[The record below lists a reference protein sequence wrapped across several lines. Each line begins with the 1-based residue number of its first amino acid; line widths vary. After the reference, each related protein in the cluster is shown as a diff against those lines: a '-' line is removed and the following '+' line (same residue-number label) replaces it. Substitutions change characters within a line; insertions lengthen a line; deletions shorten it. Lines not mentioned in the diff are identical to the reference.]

1 MAEDLTP
8 ADQAGVEPED
18 ELPPYQARFQLV
30 LGVLLGI
37 GMAAVAA
44 TVIFLATDRD
54 EPRAPVFSTWEP
66 TAKTGEVALR
76 QIAEHVAAKYDLP
89 DGRQLVSIEGQPLNS
104 LGTPLKVSVTAD
116 DGAIKRY
123 EDGALFT
130 LDGDG
135 ENGAISRGKPSNTR
149 KFVLGR
155 ESFEL
160 ALYTFRY
167 VGNIDVVVA
176 ILPPPPGE
184 KPSRVMFF
192 RREDLEPLL
201 RHPLERTL
209 PGPARPKIRGMSRG
223 LRTELKKLTE
233 ANIYEF
239 DIRTGLDGLPVM
251 ALERSR

>member
-8 ADQAGVEPED
+8 VEQPDVDPDE

-44 TVIFLATDRD
+44 TAIFLATDRG
-54 EPRAPVFSTWEP
+54 EPRAPVFSAWQP
-66 TAKTGEVALR
+66 TAKTGDVALR
-76 QIAEHVAAKYDLP
+76 QIAEHVAGKYDLP
-89 DGRQLVSIEGQPLNS
+89 GGRQLVSIEGEALTS
-104 LGTPLKVSVTAD
+104 LGTPLKVSVTD
-116 DGAIKRY
+116 DEGAITRY

-135 ENGAISRGKPSNTR
+135 DNGAISRGKPSKTR
-149 KFVLGR
+149 LFVLGR

-167 VGNIDVVVA
+167 VGNVDVVVA
-176 ILPPPPGE
+176 ILPPPRGE

-192 RREDLEPLL
+192 RRKDLAPLL
-201 RHPLERTL
+201 RAPLERTL
-209 PGPARPKIRGMSRG
+209 PGPARPKIRGMSKA
-223 LRTELKKLTE
+223 LRADLKKLTE
-233 ANIYEF
+233 SNMYAF
-239 DIRTGLDGLPVM
+239 DIRTGIDGLPIM